1 MFQDILFLMRP
12 AWLRSL
18 LVGSVRSDSSEKRFG
33 RKLVFTSSSI
43 ITLIIIIII
52 LNWTTWTLG
61 LVESDSKVLSTMV
74 SATLAILD
82 FSSAEEPWRK
92 ELRIKIY
99 QEKEGADLRGPCEN
113 WFLVHV
119 QQYECVLVVQ
129 AGHLFGHWN
138 NDHKED
144 DDDNDDFHRLINLVR
159 PHKRLLGSDW
169 VALGLH
175 PSFKYLV
182 MLWSSSWWAHWKW
195 YKRSW

>member
-1 MFQDILFLMRP
+1 MISRCITHVRAAKMVNFADEIMWHKTLIMSHFIIFQGIFFLMRP

-33 RKLVFTSSSI
+33 RKLVFTSSSSIITII
-43 ITLIIIIII
+43 ITLIIIII

-61 LVESDSKVLSTMV
+61 LVESDPNALSTMV

-92 ELRIKIY
+92 KLGIKIY

-119 QQYECVLVVQ
+119 QQNECVLVVQ
-129 AGHLFGHWN
+129 AGHLFGHWVMVV
-138 NDHKED
+138 E
-144 DDDNDDFHRLINLVR
+144 
-159 PHKRLLGSDW
+159 
-169 VALGLH
+169 
-175 PSFKYLV
+175 LV
-182 MLWSSSWWAHWKW
+182 MN
-195 YKRSW
+195 